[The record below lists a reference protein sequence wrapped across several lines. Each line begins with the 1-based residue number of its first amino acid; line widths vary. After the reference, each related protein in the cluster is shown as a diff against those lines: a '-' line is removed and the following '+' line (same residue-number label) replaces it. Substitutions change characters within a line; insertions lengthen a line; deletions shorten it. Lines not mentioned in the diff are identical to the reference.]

1 MRLFSIVLLLTI
13 LECISATCVSLGGV
27 CYGSGWNELCTLPI
41 EQNSMQ
47 FNINWLGKPNY
58 EDVVY
63 SMFNGNQ
70 CDSIRYSFLHQ

>member
-58 EDVVY
+58 EDVVF

>member
-1 MRLFSIVLLLTI
+1 MPLASVWAESVTDQVGTKCR
-13 LECISATCVSLGGV
+13 
-27 CYGSGWNELCTLPI
+27 TLPI

-58 EDVVY
+58 EDVVF